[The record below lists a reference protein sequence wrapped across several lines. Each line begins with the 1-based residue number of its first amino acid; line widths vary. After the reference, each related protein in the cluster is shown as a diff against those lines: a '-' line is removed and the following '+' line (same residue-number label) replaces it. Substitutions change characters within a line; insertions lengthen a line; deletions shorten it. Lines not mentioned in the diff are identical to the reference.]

1 MHEDQ
6 STLLT
11 KEIIETIPG
20 LYERGKGLMRYCWNT
35 EVLPEG
41 FVRGLTL
48 MFYKGQGK
56 DKEDPGSY
64 RPVTCLLHFY
74 KWFSTLVLHRL
85 AGEVELFHTDTQAGF
100 RPGRCTEDMI
110 LMVKLW
116 QEMAAAQGRE
126 LLRGPSPSRDCN
138 WFNALEVQTHTT
150 SDWVTPTIEGAPL
163 DLNSDPGGGDSGPGG
178 GDSGPGGG
186 DSKRQRTAEHGRGNG
201 HGHTIFYLAG
211 PILSLHQEVDPGLIL
226 LITLN
231 TRYRI

>member
-1 MHEDQ
+1 M
-6 STLLT
+6 
-11 KEIIETIPG
+11 IPG

-100 RPGRCTEDMI
+100 RPG
-110 LMVKLW
+110 
-116 QEMAAAQGRE
+116 
-126 LLRGPSPSRDCN
+126 
-138 WFNALEVQTHTT
+138 
-150 SDWVTPTIEGAPL
+150 
-163 DLNSDPGGGDSGPGG
+163 
-178 GDSGPGGG
+178 
-186 DSKRQRTAEHGRGNG
+186 
-201 HGHTIFYLAG
+201 
-211 PILSLHQEVDPGLIL
+211 
-226 LITLN
+226 
-231 TRYRI
+231 